1 MSCDISHKSR
11 LTIYTFET
19 SAQWYEGYSLVC
31 HNFLF
36 IQLLE
41 ELFSGKII
49 RARPGFY
56 SIRILDK
63 YI

>member
-1 MSCDISHKSR
+1 M
-11 LTIYTFET
+11 

-31 HNFLF
+31 HNFLV
-36 IQLLE
+36 IQILE
-41 ELFSGKII
+41 ELFSEKII